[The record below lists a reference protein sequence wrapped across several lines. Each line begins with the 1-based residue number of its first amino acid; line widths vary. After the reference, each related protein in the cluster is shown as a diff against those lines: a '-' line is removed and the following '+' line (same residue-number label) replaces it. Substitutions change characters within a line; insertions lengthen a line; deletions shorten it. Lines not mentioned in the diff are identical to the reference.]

1 MPRAF
6 DVPLLLGA
14 AFVMGSAIGSF
25 ANVCIYRMPRK
36 RKFQE
41 ELGLAEKDILPDGHS
56 IVRPRSF
63 CPHCR
68 RGIPWWDNLPIL
80 SYALLNGRC
89 RACKA
94 PIPFRY
100 PLVEALTGAL
110 FALCAWRHLTDPSGT
125 PPAVLGVMLLIVT
138 ALVVIT
144 FIDIDFR
151 IIPDEI
157 SIGGALLAIPVSLA
171 VPALHVKPWPPFS
184 GAATSLPW
192 EGALASLAGI
202 LAGAGAIYVMH
213 GVGVGYLRL
222 KALLR
227 RLPWDP
233 DKAVVGGGDLKMM
246 AAVGGFLGWQA
257 ALLVVFFLAPVFG
270 AAVGIVYLVMTRDEY
285 IAYGPF
291 LALGT
296 LIVMLNRREILG
308 FLSEALVART

>member
-6 DVPLLLGA
+6 DVPLILGA

-41 ELGLAEKDILPDGHS
+41 ELGLKESDILPDDHS

-63 CPHCR
+63 CPGCR
-68 RGIPWWDNLPIL
+68 RGIPWWDNIPIL

-89 RACKA
+89 RSCKT

-110 FALCAWRHLTDPSGT
+110 FALCAWRHLADPGGT

-138 ALVVIT
+138 ALVIIT

-151 IIPDEI
+151 VIPDEI
-157 SIGGALLAIPVSLA
+157 SLGGALLAVPLSLA
-171 VPALHVKPWPPFS
+171 VPALHVKAWPPFS
-184 GAATSLPW
+184 GAPAVGPW
-192 EGALASLAGI
+192 EAAQASLAGI

-213 GVGVGYLRL
+213 LVGVGYLRL
-222 KALLR
+222 KALLKH
-227 RLPWDP
+227 LPWDP

-246 AAVGGFLGWQA
+246 AAVGGLLGWQA
-257 ALLVVFFLAPVFG
+257 ALLTVFFLAPVFG
-270 AAVGIVYLVMTRDEY
+270 AGVGIVYMILTRDEY

-296 LIVMLNRREILG
+296 LIVMLTRREILG
-308 FLSEALVART
+308 FLSEALVTRT